1 MRDFEVP
8 RGCDTLPGEVKE
20 ELWAR
25 KVDKRTRGKSDSR
38 IQIRSAESWGWRE
51 A

>member
-25 KVDKRTRGKSDSR
+25 KVDMRTRGK
-38 IQIRSAESWGWRE
+38 IRYGVLSPGAGERLRE
-51 A
+51 